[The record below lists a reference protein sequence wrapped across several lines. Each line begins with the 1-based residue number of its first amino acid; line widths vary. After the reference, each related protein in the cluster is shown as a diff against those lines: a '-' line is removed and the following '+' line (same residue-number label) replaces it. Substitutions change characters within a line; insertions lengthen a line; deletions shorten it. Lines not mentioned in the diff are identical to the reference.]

1 MDSEGRPLSA
11 GDSRLDVI
19 SLSMVKVVPKV
30 MELRSSPGDRE
41 EERPQ
46 AELQGSPAFIVR
58 KRGESAR
65 FSRMPPPKRS
75 RVSKWAPREVQNRP
89 SSLGYC
95 PLV

>member
-1 MDSEGRPLSA
+1 MDSEGKPLRA

-30 MELRSSPGDRE
+30 VELSSPRDRE
-41 EERPQ
+41 EKGPQ
-46 AELQGSPAFIVR
+46 AELQGSPAFTVR

-75 RVSKWAPREVQNRP
+75 RVSKWAPGEVQNRP
-89 SSLGYC
+89 FSLGYC